1 MSTTSQTFA
10 VLPAT
15 ATRTATSER
24 KVGFFGTMFAR
35 FIKAREAEA
44 NRRVSQFLA
53 NQSDERLGDLGFSAR
68 DIAEIRASGRIPA
81 SYFE

>member
-1 MSTTSQTFA
+1 MTTTSQTFA
-10 VLPAT
+10 VLPTT
-15 ATRTATSER
+15 APRAATSER
-24 KVGFFGTMFAR
+24 KVGIFATMFAR

-53 NQSDERLGDLGFSAR
+53 NQSDDRLGDLGFSAR